1 MRLLRTLVIIPIL
14 LLCYCRLS
22 AQPETKIPDPG
33 KYNISHDP
41 VLYTVGYAHLDTQW
55 RWDYPE
61 TINQYIKATME
72 DNFRYFEK
80 YKEYVFTFTGARRYK
95 MMKEYYPD
103 QYEKLKKY
111 ISKGRWFVGGSSV
124 DECDANI
131 PSPESILR
139 QVLYGNNYFRS
150 EYGKERVDFLLP
162 DCFGFQAHIPSILAH
177 CGPGTRAL
185 MPAGSAT
192 RLRTPEVTE
201 LELSLL
207 SLATLGDSPG
217 GAGFSPPQRGPRASA
232 PPTVTVLCEPQ

>member
-150 EYGKERVDFLLP
+150 EYGKESVDFLLP

-177 CGPGTRAL
+177 CGL
-185 MPAGSAT
+185 K
-192 RLRTPEVTE
+192 
-201 LELSLL
+201 
-207 SLATLGDSPG
+207 
-217 GAGFSPPQRGPRASA
+217 GFSTQKVGLGICRRDSFQYWELDR
-232 PPTVTVLCEPQ
+232 TRW